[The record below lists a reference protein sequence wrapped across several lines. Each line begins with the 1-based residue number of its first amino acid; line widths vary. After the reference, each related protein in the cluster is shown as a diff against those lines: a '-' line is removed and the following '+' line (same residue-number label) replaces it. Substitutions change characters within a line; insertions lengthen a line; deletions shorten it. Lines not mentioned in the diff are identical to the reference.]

1 MRIIWGLFFIW
12 DIFVLIIL
20 LKGQSIPGS
29 PIKENL
35 GGYILFNVFWML
47 FFGYL
52 TFRKKGDNRNDRIS
66 SVFSNNT
73 ETVSQSHSSSSSDGY
88 VSYNNARKREFEA
101 IEDANYKIKEQRM
114 ADQHFEAEQKA
125 EREAQDARDF
135 RQDQIEASL
144 RMDEEYSQN
153 RQDQLDREE
162 ERKSQWDED
171 HDY

>member
-1 MRIIWGLFFIW
+1 
-12 DIFVLIIL
+12 
-20 LKGQSIPGS
+20 
-29 PIKENL
+29 
-35 GGYILFNVFWML
+35 ML

-52 TFRKKGDNRNDRIS
+52 TFRKKGDNRNDSNS

-88 VSYNNARKREFEA
+88 VSYDDARKRELEG

-114 ADQHFEAEQKA
+114 ADQRFEAEQKA

-135 RQDQIEASL
+135 RQDQLEASR
-144 RMDEEYSQN
+144 RMDDEYREYRQN
-153 RQDQLDREE
+153 QIEQEE
-162 ERKSQWDED
+162 ERKRQWYED